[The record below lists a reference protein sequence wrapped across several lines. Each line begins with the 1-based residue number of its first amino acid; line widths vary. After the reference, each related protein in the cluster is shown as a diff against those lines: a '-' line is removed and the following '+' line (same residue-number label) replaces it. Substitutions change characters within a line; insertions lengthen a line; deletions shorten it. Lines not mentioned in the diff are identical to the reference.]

1 MFLERLQ
8 DLSIF
13 HWLQDD
19 ILVTY
24 TTVKVND
31 GFPQEDLQI
40 PSVSIESHD
49 IRPRQRELGNR
60 KSRRQRMWT
69 IEIIASNK
77 AQRDELTSII
87 LEDLE
92 YGMPVYDYN
101 EGFPPSISPTELG
114 LLMPID
120 WEVRTVRIF
129 PDLVEKL
136 YWRNTIRFFTEY
148 NAI

>member
-8 DLSIF
+8 DLSIYY
-13 HWLQDD
+13 WLKDD
-19 ILVTY
+19 ILSAYPSVT
-24 TTVKVND
+24 VND
-31 GFPQEDLQI
+31 GFPEENLEI
-40 PSVSIESHD
+40 PSVSVESHD
-49 IRPRQRELGNR
+49 IRSRQKELGNR

-69 IEIIASNK
+69 IEIIATNK
-77 AQRDELTSII
+77 AQRDELTSIV

-92 YGMPVYDYN
+92 YGIPVYDYN
-101 EGFPPSISPTELG
+101 EGFPPSNSPSELG
-114 LLMPID
+114 LLRPID

-136 YWRNTIRFFTEY
+136 YWRNTLRFFTEY

>member
-1 MFLERLQ
+1 MFIERLQ

-40 PSVSIESHD
+40 PSVSVESHD
-49 IRPRQRELGNR
+49 IRPRQKELGNR

-77 AQRDELTSII
+77 AQRDELTSIV

-92 YGMPVYDYN
+92 YGIPVYDYN
-101 EGFPPSISPTELG
+101 EGFTPSISPTELG
-114 LLMPID
+114 LLRPID

>member
-1 MFLERLQ
+1 
-8 DLSIF
+8 
-13 HWLQDD
+13 
-19 ILVTY
+19 
-24 TTVKVND
+24 
-31 GFPQEDLQI
+31 
-40 PSVSIESHD
+40 
-49 IRPRQRELGNR
+49 
-60 KSRRQRMWT
+60 MWA

-87 LEDLE
+87 LNDLE
-92 YGMPVYDYN
+92 YGIPVYDYN
-101 EGFPPSISPTELG
+101 EGFPPAISPTELG
-114 LLMPID
+114 LLFPID

>member
-1 MFLERLQ
+1 MFIERLQ

-19 ILVTY
+19 VLVTY
-24 TTVKVND
+24 TMVKVND

-40 PSVSIESHD
+40 PSVSVESHD
-49 IRPRQRELGNR
+49 IRPRQKELGNR
-60 KSRRQRMWT
+60 KSRRQRMWA

-77 AQRDELTSII
+77 AQRDELTSIVLNE
-87 LEDLE
+87 LED
-92 YGMPVYDYN
+92 GIPVYDYN
-101 EGFPPSISPTELG
+101 EGFPPAISPTELG